1 MTSLPDYP
9 ADAVARLR
17 ERATL
22 ALDRDEDTTR
32 DVAPDDLAA
41 LLDYVEAGR

>member
-1 MTSLPDYP
+1 MTKHDYP
-9 ADAVARLR
+9 AEAVARLR

-22 ALDRDEDTTR
+22 ALERDEDATR

-41 LLDYVEAGR
+41 K